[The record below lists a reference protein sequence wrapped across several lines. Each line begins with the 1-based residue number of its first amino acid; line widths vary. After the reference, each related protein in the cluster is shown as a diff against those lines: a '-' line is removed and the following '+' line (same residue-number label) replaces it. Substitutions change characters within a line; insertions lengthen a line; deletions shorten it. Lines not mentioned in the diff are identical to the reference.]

1 MGRSH
6 AKKRKRAP
14 RATAPKTSVNVPT
27 VRIGSILLDG
37 EEKSLVVFTE
47 DMLINQLHRD
57 GPKIE
62 ASFDRLCEKDII
74 ELSAFLSRTCS
85 LLYSGLKVALRREDK
100 LRMACAQLL
109 LNSSNSF
116 GVAVAVLRMG
126 YVLQP
131 GIVIRSMLEAVST
144 SLHLLQKPGDLQ
156 SYQNHTLQSPKT
168 IVSAKKALPP
178 FGQLYGYFSDNFAH
192 IGQLHKS
199 VTPIREYTER
209 HAALEVNLSFLR
221 IAAWLLYVS
230 AELAFNDLLD
240 QPRYWQT
247 VENGYK
253 YDPSTEERDWMKNY
267 FNLADAD

>member
-1 MGRSH
+1 M
-6 AKKRKRAP
+6 
-14 RATAPKTSVNVPT
+14 
-27 VRIGSILLDG
+27 LDHQ
-37 EEKSLVVFTE
+37 EKLLVVFTE
-47 DMLINQLHRD
+47 DMLLNQLRRD

-62 ASFDRLCEKDII
+62 ASFDRLCEKDLI

-85 LLYSGLKVALRREDK
+85 LLYTGLKVAMRREDE
-100 LRMACAQLL
+100 LRIACAQLL

-168 IVSAKKALPP
+168 MAAAKKALPP

-199 VTPIREYTER
+199 VTPVREYTER
-209 HAALEVNLSFLR
+209 HAALDVNLGFLR

-240 QPRYWQT
+240 QPRYWQP
-247 VENGYK
+247 VESGYK
-253 YDPSTEERDWMKNY
+253 YDPSNAERDWMKSY
-267 FNLADAD
+267 FNLADVD